1 MIFCIDLTHLDNKSS
16 INLDNKYIQAC
27 MFFCICVELECL
39 DKRLDDIQLVFKD
52 PVKVYNSTYLKEYFE
67 RMQNE

>member
-1 MIFCIDLTHLDNKSS
+1 
-16 INLDNKYIQAC
+16 

-52 PVKVYNSTYLKEYFE
+52 PVKVYNSVFLKEYFE